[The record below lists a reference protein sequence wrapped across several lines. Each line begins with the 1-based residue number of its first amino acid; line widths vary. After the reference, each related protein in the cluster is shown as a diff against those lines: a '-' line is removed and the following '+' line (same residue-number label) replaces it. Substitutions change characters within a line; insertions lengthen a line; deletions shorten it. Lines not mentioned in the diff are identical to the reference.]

1 MDWDQARIF
10 LSVARSGQLLAA
22 ARHLHLDHA
31 TVSRRVNALEAA
43 LRVKLFERRTTGAVL
58 TSAGEQFLQH
68 AERME
73 SAMLAAQAELAGTDI
88 AVSGTVRIGAPDGF
102 GAFFLSAHMGS
113 LMQRHPDLLIQL
125 APLPRTFSLAKRE
138 ADLAVTIDRPEHG
151 RLTVRKLSDYS
162 LSLYA
167 SADFVAHHGTPE
179 SPGDLAAIRVVTYIG
194 DLLFSR
200 QLNFFDDLALPS
212 RARFECAS
220 VAGQVEAIKAGV
232 GVGFVH
238 DYVGINHS
246 DLVRIVPECKIMRSY
261 WLTVH
266 DDIKDLARV
275 RAVADWIF
283 ETVTAASA
291 AMVRR
296 D

>member
-22 ARHLHLDHA
+22 ARQLHLDHA

-43 LRVKLFERRTTGAVL
+43 LRVKLFERRTTGVVL
-58 TSAGEQFLQH
+58 TAAGEQFLQH

-73 SAMLAAQAELAGTDI
+73 TAMLAAQAELAGTNVS
-88 AVSGTVRIGAPDGF
+88 VSGTVRIGAPDGF
-102 GAFFLSAHMGS
+102 GAFFLSPRMTS
-113 LMQRHPDLLIQL
+113 LLQRHPDLLIQL

-151 RLTVRKLSDYS
+151 RLSVRKLSDYS

-167 SADFVAHHGTPE
+167 SADFIARHGMPT
-179 SPGDLAAIRVVTYIG
+179 SRADLAALRIVTYIG

-200 QLNFFDDLALPS
+200 QLNFFDDLTLPA
-212 RARFECAS
+212 RTRFECAS

-238 DYVGINHS
+238 DYVGINHA
-246 DLVRIVPECKIMRSY
+246 DLVRILPDCKIMRSY

-283 ETVTAASA
+283 EAVSEAGA
-291 AMVRR
+291 AMVHKH
-296 D
+296 

>member
-10 LSVARSGQLLAA
+10 LSVARNGQLLAA

-31 TVSRRVNALEAA
+31 TVSRRVNALEAT

-58 TSAGEQFLQH
+58 TSAGEKFLHH

-73 SAMLAAQAELAGTDI
+73 TAMLAAQAELAGTDV
-88 AVSGTVRIGAPDGF
+88 AVSGTVRIAAPDGF
-102 GAFFLSAHMGS
+102 GAFFLAARMAS

-151 RLTVRKLSDYS
+151 RLAVRKLCDYS

-167 SADFVAHHGTPE
+167 SRAYIAQHGTPAN
-179 SPGDLAAIRVVTYIG
+179 PADLAQLRVVTYIG
-194 DLLFSR
+194 DLLFSQ
-200 QLNFFDDLALPS
+200 QLNFFDDLAWPT
-212 RARFECAS
+212 RAKFECAS
-220 VAGQVEAIKAGV
+220 VSGQLAAIKAAV
-232 GVGFVH
+232 GIGFVH
-238 DYVGINHS
+238 DFVGIRHE
-246 DLVRIVPECKIMRSY
+246 DLVRVLPDCQVMRSY
-261 WLTVH
+261 WLTIH
-266 DDIKDLARV
+266 EDIKDLARV
-275 RAVADWIF
+275 RAVAEWVF
-283 ETVTAASA
+283 EAVSEASA
-291 AMVRR
+291 LMVRG

>member
-10 LSVARSGQLLAA
+10 LSVARNGQLLAA

-31 TVSRRVNALEAA
+31 TVSRRVNALEAS
-43 LRVKLFERRTTGAVL
+43 LRVKLFERRTTGAML
-58 TSAGEQFLQH
+58 TSAGEKFLHH

-73 SAMLAAQAELAGTDI
+73 TAMLAAQSEFAGTDV

-102 GAFFLSAHMGS
+102 GAFFLAAHMAS

-151 RLTVRKLSDYS
+151 RLAVRKLSDYS

-167 SADFVAHHGTPE
+167 SRAFIAQHGTPLT
-179 SPGDLAAIRVVTYIG
+179 PAAIAPLRVVSYIG

-200 QLNFFDDLALPS
+200 QLNFFDDQALPA

-220 VAGQVEAIKAGV
+220 VAGQLEAIKAGV
-232 GVGFVH
+232 GIGFVH
-238 DYVGINHS
+238 DYIGVREQE
-246 DLVRIVPECKIMRSY
+246 LVRILPACSVMRSY
-261 WLTVH
+261 WLTIH

-275 RAVADWIF
+275 RAVADWIS
-283 ETVTAASA
+283 EAVSRASTL
-291 AMVRR
+291 MVRA